1 MPWNRFDKRENIHM
15 TKKSQVTT
23 TAPPRTL
30 ARAIT
35 LTACALLLS
44 ACGGASGGSS
54 GAGETTSTP
63 VTATPTDVATL
74 KAKIQELATSG
85 KLPNLDR
92 SSSIAGPDAN
102 SNGVRDDIEAYV
114 ASLPITLTQKAA
126 AMQSARTMQLTLIVD
141 LKDEAA
147 LDRVS
152 NLGSR
157 AINCIADVFMPNY
170 QDGYDLDS
178 KIEAMTANTKE
189 RAKQYLAYNRARSG
203 SVSSA
208 PTGNTCDP

>member
-1 MPWNRFDKRENIHM
+1 M
-15 TKKSQVTT
+15 TTTSQVTT
-23 TAPPRTL
+23 TVPPRTRV
-30 ARAIT
+30 RAIT

-44 ACGGASGGSS
+44 ACGGGSGSS
-54 GAGETTSTP
+54 GSSGTTSTP
-63 VTATPTDVATL
+63 ATATSAEVATL
-74 KAKIQELATSG
+74 KATIQQLEASG

-114 ASLPITLTQKAA
+114 ASLPITPVQKSAA
-126 AMQSARTMQLTLIVD
+126 IQHAKVFQQKITVD
-141 LKDEAA
+141 LNDPAA
-147 LDRVS
+147 LNRVS

-157 AINCIADVFMPNY
+157 ATNCIGDVFMPAY
-170 QDGYDLDS
+170 QDGYELGS
-178 KIEAMTANTKE
+178 KLEAMTANTKE

-203 SVSSA
+203 SVSSE